1 MEINV
6 IDKNTFPQFQKLVRE
21 YLPDTEEEQLLFHF
35 EEFPWSYLGLLLQ
48 QKLIVFVCGWEIKV
62 GKETGQFVL
71 QGIAIDWEHK
81 ANGLGGVLLN
91 RWEKEVFQRGY
102 ASVSV
107 GSADGYVE
115 KFYIRQGYVPKQY
128 KAFDNQGR
136 AHVKEIESPEQ
147 YHTVD
152 RDAVILAA
160 DGNKGFIVFE
170 KSL

>member
-35 EEFPWSYLGLLLQ
+35 EEFPWSYLGLFLQ
-48 QKLIVFVCGWEIKV
+48 QKLIGVVFGWESKV